1 MSSLALQAHLSR
13 HKLDTRSSTGL
24 RSFSS
29 HLTTPHADNS
39 ARSLA
44 RASNRSGAL
53 GSVSSFHR
61 TLAPG
66 QGGRGGR
73 RVSPHSSTRASR
85 AAAGDAVAVRSAPP
99 TDDPCTGKSVSRPGP
114 AKSVTRP
121 VLNGQRAKRVIAG
134 DFMEQALR
142 PDGVPSPSPREITRQ
157 AARAA
162 SPVNNDSGT
171 HRINRLCDSISVV
184 ITSHDGSP
192 NTRLLLPKK
201 DASTALVKQSKT
213 KETLE
218 KYDETMQR
226 RQETNA
232 QLVEAVD
239 RCLPG

>member
-1 MSSLALQAHLSR
+1 
-13 HKLDTRSSTGL
+13 
-24 RSFSS
+24 
-29 HLTTPHADNS
+29 
-39 ARSLA
+39 
-44 RASNRSGAL
+44 
-53 GSVSSFHR
+53 
-61 TLAPG
+61 
-66 QGGRGGR
+66 
-73 RVSPHSSTRASR
+73 
-85 AAAGDAVAVRSAPP
+85 
-99 TDDPCTGKSVSRPGP
+99 
-114 AKSVTRP
+114 
-121 VLNGQRAKRVIAG
+121 
-134 DFMEQALR
+134 
-142 PDGVPSPSPREITRQ
+142 
-157 AARAA
+157 
-162 SPVNNDSGT
+162 VNNDSGT